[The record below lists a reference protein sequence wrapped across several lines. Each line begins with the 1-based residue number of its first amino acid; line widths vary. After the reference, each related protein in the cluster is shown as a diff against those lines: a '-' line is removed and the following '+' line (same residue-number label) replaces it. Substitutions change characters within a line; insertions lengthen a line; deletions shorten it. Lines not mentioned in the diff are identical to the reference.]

1 MAHEPDAR
9 IGASWFDYQLVGARM
24 GKNGIHQA
32 IRSAGATQ
40 RWFGLDM
47 GNDVSAALNAV
58 IGPGQ
63 EAILC
68 QLEALIIR
76 VISVEGEM
84 ASTMSSNS
92 QNGDPAVLSL
102 HEEVAVLALRLM

>member
-1 MAHEPDAR
+1 
-9 IGASWFDYQLVGARM
+9 M

-76 VISVEGEM
+76 VIDHVVPSIFG
-84 ASTMSSNS
+84 SWL
-92 QNGDPAVLSL
+92 AV
-102 HEEVAVLALRLM
+102 HPG